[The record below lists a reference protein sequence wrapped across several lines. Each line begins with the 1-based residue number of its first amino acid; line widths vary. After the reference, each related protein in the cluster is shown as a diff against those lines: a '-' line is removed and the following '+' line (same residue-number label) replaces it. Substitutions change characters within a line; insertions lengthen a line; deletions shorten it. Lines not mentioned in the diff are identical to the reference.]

1 MAVEEVVT
9 RLREIY
15 INNLREFHRRMVVFE
30 EPEYDEIY
38 QYINEYLD
46 VRNEKFSFLISGKEP
61 LKDNEILHKISKTMP
76 EGIGYEYVQFKDLNK
91 ILGTTWDA
99 LILDLRLDMRPNDV
113 GRLIEVVRGGGIIF
127 ILSPKR
133 DDWKE
138 MKTPFHHIMVTSP
151 YTLDDVKTY
160 FQRFFVESLER
171 HKGIFFLSD
180 GELYGEDVYLGEYKR
195 IPPSLPD
202 EFSFDEKI
210 YGYALTQDQ
219 VNVINSIDRLS
230 RMGRGS
236 VLITADRGR
245 GKSAAIG
252 IGVAG
257 YMLRKA
263 TRDNKLKILVTSPE
277 PINSRE
283 VFSFIRKVFRDMGVK
298 HNVKK
303 SGRDIIEI
311 NSVLGKITYINPP
324 MAYKTKADLIVVD
337 EASGIPTHILNH
349 IAEKFERTIFSST
362 LHGYEGAGRGFQ
374 VRFLPVLRRIHGPK
388 LIEINMREPIRYAP
402 NDPIERWLFNT
413 FFLDA
418 DPYRYSERDIEGLE
432 LRKLKYVKLDPGK
445 ILFEKPD
452 LLREYIGIYIYAHY
466 RNRPNDIM
474 ILSDAPHHFMRALTY
489 KGHVINSLH
498 LAYEGEMSEKDV
510 VRTFAGDP
518 PSGHVIPTILL
529 RYYPTLKDVA
539 WMRGIRVVRIAT
551 HPDVMRRGIGS
562 RALEYVVREA
572 SREGLDWVGASFGAT
587 EELLDFWWKNGFTP
601 LYLSP
606 VRNPV
611 SGEFSTVVVRPLTKR
626 ARDVVHRARF
636 DFKKLLM
643 ETLLEC
649 HFNLEPKLAY
659 QLLSMDKW
667 VINYEARLNKSQ
679 RERLK
684 MYIYGGMAFG
694 GAFDAIREVVKT
706 HFMRSPDKRVKIPRL
721 WEYVLINRVLQ
732 ARPWEKV
739 ANYFDLDMEELV
751 NRTREMIAK
760 LRLYYVLE

>member
-1 MAVEEVVT
+1 MALEEIST
-9 RLREIY
+9 RLRDIY
-15 INNLREFHRRMVVFE
+15 INNLREYHRRIVIFE
-30 EPEYDEIY
+30 DPVYDDLY
-38 QYINEYLD
+38 QYIADYWD
-46 VRNEKFSFLISGKEP
+46 IRGKKFKFLISGKEP
-61 LKDNEILHKISKTMP
+61 LGDNDILNRLSRDLP
-76 EGIGYEYVQFKDLNK
+76 DGVGYQYVQFKDLNR
-91 ILGTTWDA
+91 ILGTTWDS
-99 LILDLRLDMRPNDV
+99 LILDLRIDMRPNDV

-127 ILSPKR
+127 ILSPQR
-133 DDWKE
+133 DIWKN

-151 YTLDDVKTY
+151 FTIEDVRTD

-171 HKGIFFLSD
+171 HKGIFFVGGD
-180 GELYGEDVYLGEYKR
+180 RIEGEDIHLGEYKR
-195 IPPSLPD
+195 AEPEIPD
-202 EFSFDEKI
+202 DISFREEI
-210 YGYALTQDQ
+210 YRYALTQDQ
-219 VNVINSIDRLS
+219 INVIKAIDRLS

-236 VLITADRGR
+236 VLVTADRGR

-257 YMLRKA
+257 YMISKA
-263 TRDNKLKILVTSPE
+263 KKESKLKVLVTSPE
-277 PINSRE
+277 PLNARE
-283 VFSFIRKVFRDMGVK
+283 VFSFIRRVFKDMGVK

-303 SGRDIIEI
+303 SGGDIVEI
-311 NSVLGKITYINPP
+311 NSVLGKISYINPP
-324 MAYKTKADLIVVD
+324 MSYKTKADLIVVD

-349 IAEKFERTIFSST
+349 IAEKYERTIFSST

-374 VRFLPVLRRIHGPK
+374 VRFLPMIRRVHGPR
-388 LIEINMREPIRYAP
+388 LIEVNMREPIRYAP
-402 NDPIERWLFNT
+402 NDPIERWLFDT

-418 DPYRYSERDIEGLE
+418 DPYKFDEKDLNE
-432 LRKLKYVKLDPGK
+432 LDVKKLKYVKLDPGK
-445 ILFEKPD
+445 ILFKKPEV
-452 LLREYIGIYIYAHY
+452 LREYIGIYIYAHY

-489 KGHVINSLH
+489 RGHVINSLH
-498 LAYEGEMSEKDV
+498 LAYEGAMTERDV
-510 VRTFAGDP
+510 MRTLAGDP

-529 RYYPTLKDVA
+529 RYYPTLGEIAD
-539 WMRGIRVVRIAT
+539 MRGIRVVRIAT

-562 RALEYVVREA
+562 RALEYLIREA
-572 SREGLDWVGASFGAT
+572 NREGMDWVGASFGAT
-587 EELLDFWWKNGFTP
+587 EELLEFWWKNGFTP

-611 SGEFSTVVVRPLTKR
+611 SGEFSTVVVKPLTKR
-626 ARDVVHRARF
+626 ARDLVHKARF

-667 VINYEARLNKSQ
+667 VINYEARMNRSQ

-694 GAFDAIREVVKT
+694 GAFDAIRELVKT

-739 ANYFDLDMEELV
+739 AQYFDLEMEEVV
-751 NRTREMIAK
+751 NRTREVIAK